1 MADITTNQASNPLRR
16 ATSFYDFSSLESNN
30 GGATA
35 PNVPLATGGKP
46 NDNEAGGEGNGT
58 PANGGTPATSEAGGT
73 PAGGTTPVTS
83 ETGSGAAGGTG
94 TTPTPE
100 QDNPYA
106 KLAAKSYEDMERII
120 RSRMNELPPDETK
133 EERVKRE
140 RREKQQGFLARLAD
154 GLGSFH
160 TTFAYAR
167 GEKPM
172 DMPQMSKR
180 ATELYEKAKAAR
192 EKNRDLRMNY
202 ALRLGDL
209 GNEKAKTLREIDAQ
223 QEAQRL
229 AREKGLREAEAH
241 DWERNLQPDKLREQA
256 GKATTAEQ
264 KAITA
269 GEEAK
274 NAPELY
280 KARVDTE
287 KARGRAQNAS
297 ATNSYA
303 SANEHNTNAG
313 QGFPWWDEHGGM
325 HLAKTKDEA
334 IYRQTQAG
342 NPIMETNTGGETH
355 TTTETPETRF
365 GRPVRDANGKPVT
378 KKTTRTQRRA
388 GYVPMRPAKPAK
400 AKPAGNGRKS
410 TGVKWK

>member
-58 PANGGTPATSEAGGT
+58 PANGGAPAGGTTPATSEAGG
-73 PAGGTTPVTS
+73 
-83 ETGSGAAGGTG
+83 GAAGGTG
-94 TTPTPE
+94 TTPTPA

-120 RSRMNELPPDETK
+120 RGRMNELPPDETK

-229 AREKGLREAEAH
+229 AREKGAREQEEHKWLAE
-241 DWERNLQPDKLREQA
+241 LQPEKLREQK

-280 KARVDTE
+280 AAKVETE

-313 QGFPWWDEHGGM
+313 QGFPWWDERGVM

-342 NPIMETNTGGETH
+342 NPVMETNTGGETH
-355 TTTETPETRF
+355 TTTETPETQF
-365 GRPVRDANGKPVT
+365 GQPVRDANGQPVT
-378 KKTTRTQRRA
+378 KKTTQTQQRA
-388 GYVPMRPAKPAK
+388 GYVPMRPAKT
-400 AKPAGNGRKS
+400 KPSGNGRKS
-410 TGVKWK
+410 TGVEWK